1 MNLILSSKAAE
12 RLQREVR
19 SREDFIPDINTWR
32 IDALDLRNRG
42 IFLITQE
49 KSLYTL
55 ISSYKQG
62 IKGIIAQIT
71 AINRQNGLDLPEIHY
86 LKSENRS
93 LVSSMNNMKNL
104 IAKLDRYDA
113 VDSERFAELIN
124 QTPFKYLSY
133 RTPTECYQNLLNQ
146 SKGVQ

>member
-12 RLQREVR
+12 RLQREVK
-19 SREDFIPDINTWR
+19 SREDFIADINAWR
-32 IDALDLRNRG
+32 IDVLDLRNRG

-71 AINRQNGLDLPEIHY
+71 AIDRQEGDSPEIHY

-104 IAKLDRYDA
+104 ITKLDQYNA
-113 VDSERFAELIN
+113 VDNERFAEIIN

-133 RTPTECYQNLLNQ
+133 RTPTEWALLV
-146 SKGVQ
+146 SVWKRGLY

>member
-12 RLQREVR
+12 RLQQEVQ
-19 SREDFIPDINTWR
+19 SREDFIADINTWR
-32 IDALDLRNRG
+32 IDVLDLRKRG

-55 ISSYKQG
+55 ISSY
-62 IKGIIAQIT
+62 
-71 AINRQNGLDLPEIHY
+71 IHY

-104 IAKLDRYDA
+104 IAKLDQYNA
-113 VDSERFAELIN
+113 VDNERFAELIN
-124 QTPFKYLSY
+124 QTSFKYLSY

>member
-1 MNLILSSKAAE
+1 
-12 RLQREVR
+12 
-19 SREDFIPDINTWR
+19 
-32 IDALDLRNRG
+32 DLRKRG

-71 AINRQNGLDLPEIHY
+71 TIDQQEGDSPEIHY

-93 LVSSMNNMKNL
+93 LVSSMNNIKNL
-104 IAKLDRYDA
+104 IAKLDQYNG
-113 VDSERFAELIN
+113 VDNERFAEIIN

-133 RTPTECYQNLLNQ
+133 GTPTECYQNLLNQ

>member
-1 MNLILSSKAAE
+1 MNLILSSKAAA
-12 RLQREVR
+12 RLQVEVQ
-19 SREDFIPDINTWR
+19 SREDFIADVNAWR
-32 IDALDLRNRG
+32 IDVLDLRKRG

-71 AINRQNGLDLPEIHY
+71 TIDQQEGDSPEIHY

-93 LVSSMNNMKNL
+93 LVSSMNNIKNL
-104 IAKLDRYDA
+104 IAKLDRYNA
-113 VDSERFAELIN
+113 VDNERFAEIIN

>member
-1 MNLILSSKAAE
+1 MNLILSSKSAA
-12 RLQREVR
+12 RLQVEVQ
-19 SREDFIPDINTWR
+19 SREDFIADVNAWR
-32 IDALDLRNRG
+32 IDVLDLRKRG

-71 AINRQNGLDLPEIHY
+71 TIDQQEGDSPEIHY

-93 LVSSMNNMKNL
+93 LVGSMNNIKNL
-104 IAKLDRYDA
+104 IAK
-113 VDSERFAELIN
+113 
-124 QTPFKYLSY
+124 
-133 RTPTECYQNLLNQ
+133 
-146 SKGVQ
+146 

>member
-12 RLQREVR
+12 RLQQEVQ
-19 SREDFIPDINTWR
+19 SREDFIADINTWR
-32 IDALDLRNRG
+32 IDVLDLRKRG

-71 AINRQNGLDLPEIHY
+71 VIDRH
-86 LKSENRS
+86 ENRS

-104 IAKLDRYDA
+104 ITKLDQYNA
-113 VDSERFAELIN
+113 VDNERFAELIN
-124 QTPFKYLSY
+124 QTSFKYLSY

>member
-1 MNLILSSKAAE
+1 MNLILSSKAAQ
-12 RLQREVR
+12 RLQQEVQ
-19 SREDFIPDINTWR
+19 SREDSIADINAWR
-32 IDALDLRNRG
+32 IDVLDLRKRG

-71 AINRQNGLDLPEIHY
+71 AIDRHEGDSPEIHY

-104 IAKLDRYDA
+104 ITKLDQYNA
-113 VDSERFAELIN
+113 VDNERFAEIIN

-133 RTPTECYQNLLNQ
+133 RTPAECYQNLLNQ

>member
-12 RLQREVR
+12 RLQQEVQ
-19 SREDFIPDINTWR
+19 SREDFIADINTWR
-32 IDALDLRNRG
+32 IDVLDLRKRG

-71 AINRQNGLDLPEIHY
+71 AIDRQEGDSPEIHY

-104 IAKLDRYDA
+104 IAKLDQYNA
-113 VDSERFAELIN
+113 VDNERFAEIIN

-133 RTPTECYQNLLNQ
+133 RTPTEWALLV
-146 SKGVQ
+146 SVWKRGLY